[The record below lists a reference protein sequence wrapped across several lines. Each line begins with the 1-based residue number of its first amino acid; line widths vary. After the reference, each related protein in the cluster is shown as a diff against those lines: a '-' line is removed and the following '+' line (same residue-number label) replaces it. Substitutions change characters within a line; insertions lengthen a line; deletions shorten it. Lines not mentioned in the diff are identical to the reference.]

1 MPKLLFSYS
10 LYHAKAQDY
19 ETILRKIKE
28 EFGANTPDIFL
39 NNPEYLVLS
48 LKEREWQKEILGL
61 IEHLKVCVDTEI
73 ECLRNKGENI
83 HIVYR
88 FGILEME
95 SKLFQYPPDLED
107 DD

>member
-10 LYHAKAQDY
+10 LYHARSQEY
-19 ETILRKIKE
+19 ELLLTKIKK
-28 EFGANTPDIFL
+28 EFSVNTPDIFL

-48 LKEREWQKEILGL
+48 LKEKEWQKEIINL
-61 IEHLKVCVDTEI
+61 IERLKICVNAEI
-73 ECLRNKGENI
+73 ECLRSAGSNI